1 MMNLYPIL
9 NLKYIL
15 SMKEEGILL
24 YVSFPEKK
32 YQNDEDFYINKM
44 K

>member
-1 MMNLYPIL
+1 MMTLYPIL

-15 SMKEEGILL
+15 SMKEGILL

-32 YQNDEDFYINKM
+32 YQNYEDFYINKM